1 MGKPERGVIGVFSG
15 VAAGISD
22 TAIKTGGCARL
33 RVRILRTGYSTQ
45 HGKKT
50 RNRSTQME
58 IQLQGG
64 VMFGVFNGKSLNFLN
79 RHR

>member
-1 MGKPERGVIGVFSG
+1 MGKPERGGIGVFSG

-22 TAIKTGGCARL
+22 TAIKQVDAPGYGFEFC
-33 RVRILRTGYSTQ
+33 VRDTLPNTV
-45 HGKKT
+45 KKT